1 MGQSSGRPR
10 VRRVRKYL
18 LFSHAERGP
27 GNGKLFLKEA
37 NKMMR
42 EFKIDEI
49 TLYNTLDFLRELQRK
64 ITFNEEIKP
73 DDLSDGLSRTIK
85 DLELMPEEIGVRGDY
100 DE

>member
-1 MGQSSGRPR
+1 
-10 VRRVRKYL
+10 
-18 LFSHAERGP
+18 
-27 GNGKLFLKEA
+27 
-37 NKMMR
+37 MMR